1 MNDPFVRGVPLDQKQ
16 ADQLARFINL
26 AFNSALL
33 YGGGHQTTIDNC
45 TPFFTNL
52 SAMLEGREMLTLSV
66 ERESVFF
73 EGWCVDKSVNQR
85 RITGYFK
92 KAGLQSV
99 TFETGVLKDEVI
111 IFIRMIGDLQESPSA
126 GVLKKNLAANKVKK
140 IRINYVT
147 YRKVT
152 VDEAV
157 VDKHML
163 PPSQSGAHH
172 SPRTGPRVDDI
183 DIELPNKSVFVDE
196 AAPHSDMYNLVNLP
210 VNETQRGLE
219 FIAGQIEALYAQVKS
234 GDAEKKFPT
243 TEEMVNAVFKLR
255 QEIVQGL
262 ETLKATGRVLAVP
275 DSITEEL
282 DGLSRET
289 ILRLIRDEYKN
300 GTISVKRLAQII
312 RRIMPDVKEMKK
324 ILPYLKAGLMS
335 DGMSLSDY
343 LQLVTS
349 IVHELEND
357 GLMDVLSSASNEM
370 GVSVDEVV
378 SGIKSDPEDAARLII
393 LASEIRKGLGADTEQ
408 LSALL
413 TDYVERVS
421 QKMAVQMPSGT
432 DEADSANKNAI
443 RRFEDDLLSKLKSQ
457 GLQDAVVK
465 QVKRRLTRNNRGYEL
480 PKGIFD
486 IRATM
491 FFLEHE
497 IKLYLRYN
505 APFSTLMISC
515 VSVKKN
521 DGQMLPA
528 TPAEAAQISPAIL
541 TTAKKMLRDLDLIG
555 VMGKIS
561 NDIPFIILPMTDEAG
576 AQAVIA
582 RLYNAF
588 AATSFD
594 YDGHAVI
601 PRVIVTSFEFDK
613 SKTPDCASYLRE
625 AMALHKKRLDLD
637 RSN

>member
-73 EGWCVDKSVNQR
+73 EGWCIDKSVNHR
-85 RITGYFK
+85 RITGYFR

-111 IFIRMIGDLQESPSA
+111 IFIRMIGDLQELPSA
-126 GVLKKNLAANKVKK
+126 EVMKKSLAANKVKK

-157 VDKHML
+157 VDKNML
-163 PPSQSGAHH
+163 SSSPPRSGP
-172 SPRTGPRVDDI
+172 PRPGPGVDDI

-219 FIAGQIEALYAQVKS
+219 FIAGQIKALYAQVKS

-243 TEEMVNAVFKLR
+243 TEEMMNAVFKLR

-282 DGLSRET
+282 DELSRET

-312 RRIMPDVKEMKK
+312 RRIMPDVKELKK
-324 ILPYLKAGLMS
+324 ILPYLKVGLMS

-393 LASEIRKGLGADTEQ
+393 LASEIRKGPGADTEQ

-521 DGQMLPA
+521 DGRMRPA
-528 TPAEAAQISPAIL
+528 TPAEAAHISPAIL

-594 YDGHAVI
+594 YDGQAVI